1 MSSPFR
7 VGIPMRRIL
16 QYAGR
21 HGALVVILGLIAG
34 FAFPALAEAARPL
47 LALAVL
53 IFTFGSFLKL
63 DSGAAAEEW
72 ARAPL
77 SLLVAAWSAIGVP
90 VATALVLSRVRLD
103 PGLAQ
108 GVLLWAAVPTSAASV
123 AFAAILGLSPS
134 LALVATVLGTA
145 AAPFLMPAL
154 IAISGSG
161 VALAADPMQMCL
173 RLLAL
178 LGGAALLAL
187 VARRLAGRF
196 IDANPDGMTGIAVLA
211 LVLAGL
217 GSMRGIQ
224 AAFFAE
230 PLRVLALLLLAYLLL
245 LTAQISGT
253 LLFWPALGAKGALT
267 AGLAS
272 GTRTIT
278 LAWVVLGP
286 DVAHLADLFLAMAM
300 VAKYTTPALTR
311 GFVMRLH
318 AESKPK

>member
-1 MSSPFR
+1 
-7 VGIPMRRIL
+7 MRRIL

-21 HGALVVILGLIAG
+21 HGALVVILGLITG

-63 DSGAAAEEW
+63 DSGAAAVEW

-77 SLLVAAWSAIGVP
+77 SLLVAAWSAIGIP
-90 VATALVLSRVRLD
+90 VVTALILSLMRLD
-103 PGLAQ
+103 AGLAQ

-145 AAPFLMPAL
+145 TAPLLLPAL

-161 VALAADPMQMCL
+161 IALAADPLRMCL
-173 RLLAL
+173 GLLAL

-187 VARRLAGRF
+187 LARRLAGRF
-196 IDANPDGMTGIAVLA
+196 IDANPDVMTGIAVLA

-230 PLRVLALLLLAYLLL
+230 PLQVLALLLLAYLVLL
-245 LTAQISGT
+245 AAQISGT
-253 LLFWPALGAKGALT
+253 LLFWPSLGARGALT

-311 GFVMRLH
+311 GIVMRLQ
-318 AESKPK
+318 ARLETG

>member
-1 MSSPFR
+1 
-7 VGIPMRRIL
+7 MRRLL

-34 FAFPALAEAARPL
+34 FAFPALAAAARPL

-77 SLLVAAWSAIGVP
+77 SLLVAVWSTIGIP
-90 VATALVLSRVRLD
+90 VATALILSLVRLD
-103 PGLAQ
+103 PGLTQ

-145 AAPFLMPAL
+145 AAPFLLPAL

-161 VALAADPMQMCL
+161 IALAADPLQMCL
-173 RLLAL
+173 RLLSL

-187 VARRLAGRF
+187 LARRLAGGF
-196 IDANPDGMTGIAVLA
+196 IEANPDGMTGIAVLA

-224 AAFFAE
+224 AAFLAE
-230 PLRVLALLLLAYLLL
+230 PLGVLALLLLSYVLLL
-245 LTAQISGT
+245 AAQISGT
-253 LLFWPALGAKGALT
+253 LLFWPALGARGALT

-318 AESKPK
+318 TAPDPG

>member
-1 MSSPFR
+1 M
-7 VGIPMRRIL
+7 
-16 QYAGR
+16 
-21 HGALVVILGLIAG
+21 
-34 FAFPALAEAARPL
+34 
-47 LALAVL
+47 
-53 IFTFGSFLKL
+53 
-63 DSGAAAEEW
+63 
-72 ARAPL
+72 
-77 SLLVAAWSAIGVP
+77 AAWSAIGVP
-90 VATALVLSRVRLD
+90 VATALVLSMVRLD